1 MSALMK
7 CETETA
13 AQSTTATP
21 TISGNNSG
29 GSNWREIANYEGFL
43 KWAYKTSPYR
53 VVAHFRRDRG
63 HWEAVFTSVYPGD
76 SYLIRGNCGGG
87 NAGRMLAVAAA
98 KQFMAQ
104 NEYGCPPPESY
115 E

>member
-1 MSALMK
+1 MSALME

-13 AQSTTATP
+13 EQSTIATP
-21 TISGNNSG
+21 ITSGNFSG
-29 GSNWREIANYEGFL
+29 GSNWREIANYDGFV
-43 KWAYKTSPYR
+43 KWQYRSGPYR
-53 VVAHFRRDRG
+53 VVAHFREDRG
-63 HWEAVFTSVYPGD
+63 HWETIFTSVYPGD
-76 SYLIRGNCGGG
+76 SYLVRGNAGGG

-104 NEYGCPPPESY
+104 NEYGCPPPGEY